1 MSKVISILKDLG
13 RATVK
18 PLLTIVAL
26 VMLVALVILIA
37 LAIPVCIVLLII
49 DAVATFLEAVVVIIE
64 RKYEEHKRSDS
75 ADMCEQESAEDSASD
90 SDDAR
95 DTAGT
100 ESTGSDDEF

>member
-13 RATVK
+13 EAV
-18 PLLTIVAL
+18 
-26 VMLVALVILIA
+26 VMLLLIIVALVILVA
-37 LAIPVCIVLLII
+37 LAIPVGIVLLI
-49 DAVATFLEAVVVIIE
+49 AEVVSFIH
-64 RKYEEHKRSDS
+64 RKYEERKRSNS
-75 ADMCEQESAEDSASD
+75 ADMCDKESAKDSASD